1 MNNSG
6 QNQLRLYVNNNKK
19 MNLLLKSDKDK
30 KIRNTARIKF
40 VMNIPYNNKEVMMFD
55 VKNGNTNSK
64 DSDRRE
70 LKQIYNFNLFDYI
83 GSVKSAPIPPRH
95 NEIQVHPICDYKQ
108 DETYM
113 A

>member
-1 MNNSG
+1 
-6 QNQLRLYVNNNKK
+6 

-70 LKQIYNFNLFDYI
+70 LKQIYNFNLFDYRVCQQRTHT
-83 GSVKSAPIPPRH
+83 SK
-95 NEIQVHPICDYKQ
+95 
-108 DETYM
+108 T
-113 A
+113 